1 MMHSESDI
9 VPAHQVG
16 GYHEFAPPPDLAH
29 AVEASW
35 IHQTADVRLTT
46 HRVVPDAAVSL
57 CFMGPRAA
65 DGSAGGARLRIIGP
79 VSQPHAFAPPPGHR
93 MDSVR
98 IKLEWCRL
106 LLGVAPWEHV
116 DAEPLYSDVRSDL
129 AAPLEARLARTT
141 SSLDALRVLM
151 DFLRARLSA
160 QPRRGRATGTLLM
173 AVASLRHRTGQP
185 RIAELAAKL
194 GISDR
199 HLRRLMIDE
208 TGVSPRQFARIQR
221 LHALLRSADAA
232 ARPAWAELAFRHG
245 FADQPHL
252 IREVQDLVGVTP
264 ARLHAERRAE

>member
-1 MMHSESDI
+1 MHSESDV
-9 VPAHQVG
+9 VPAHQIG
-16 GYHEFAPPPDLAH
+16 GYHEFAPPPDLAR
-29 AVEASW
+29 AVEALW
-35 IHQTADVRLTT
+35 IHQAADVRLTT
-46 HRVVPDAAVSL
+46 HLVVPDAAVSL
-57 CFMGPRAA
+57 CFMGPRAP

-79 VSQPHAFAPPPGHR
+79 VNRPHAFEPPPGHR

-106 LLGVAPWEHV
+106 LLGVAPWEHM
-116 DAEPLYSDVRSDL
+116 DAEPLYTDVRSDL

-141 SSLDALRVLM
+141 SSPDVLRVLI

-160 QPRRGRATGTLLM
+160 QSERRRGIGTLLV
-173 AVASLRHRTGQP
+173 AVASLRHRMGQP

-194 GISDR
+194 RMSDR

-264 ARLHAERRAE
+264 ARLHAQRRAE

>member
-1 MMHSESDI
+1 MRGESDVVP

-16 GYHEFAPPPDLAH
+16 GYHEFAPPPDLAR
-29 AVEASW
+29 AVEAFW
-35 IHQTADVRLTT
+35 IHQAADVRLTT

-57 CFMGPRAA
+57 CFMGPRAP

-79 VSQPHAFAPPPGHR
+79 VNQPHAFEPPPGHR

-106 LLGVAPWEHV
+106 LLGVAPGEHT
-116 DAEPLYSDVRSDL
+116 DTEPLYTDVRSDL

-141 SSLDALRVLM
+141 SSTDALRVLM

-160 QPRRGRATGTLLM
+160 QSRRETGTLLM

-194 GISDR
+194 GVSDR

-208 TGVSPRQFARIQR
+208 SGISPRQFARIQR